1 VVELIQ
7 VVISILNLIS
17 TWRAL
22 LPLAIAI
29 AVAFAVS
36 LLIPS
41 GRALA
46 IAICGIL
53 IVGASIG
60 IRWQYQ
66 HERRAK
72 SRR

>member
-1 VVELIQ
+1 VVELVQ
-7 VVISILNLIS
+7 VVIAILNLIS

-22 LPLAIAI
+22 LSLAIAI

-41 GRALA
+41 GRALT
-46 IAICGIL
+46 ITICGIL

-60 IRWQYQ
+60 VRWQYQ
-66 HERRAK
+66 HERRPK